1 METIVINIE
10 QQQRFTRRFLGIIF
24 LILAFLWSGIAILSD
39 WDLILR
45 SSVFVFYALG
55 FLLVIEAKNAVCVGN
70 AILNRHGKTGW
81 IGIVG
86 QETIKDKLRSGMI
99 RRIAVKEVLQAI
111 IISVLAT
118 GIVLI
123 FP

>member
-10 QQQRFTRRFLGIIF
+10 QKQRSTRQVLGIIF
-24 LILAFLWSGIAILSD
+24 LILAVLWSGIAILSD

-45 SSVFVFYALG
+45 SSVFIFYASG

-86 QETIKDKLRSGMI
+86 QETIKDKLSSVMI
-99 RRIAVKEVLQAI
+99 RRIAVKEVLQAVI
-111 IISVLAT
+111 IAMIVT